1 MDMGGRGH
9 GCKKTE
15 PGGWGPLTTV
25 ESQARSSL
33 NLLTMASL
41 IFNNPHHLRLFLSC
55 ERFRLS
61 SDFFSLQNL
70 LDSMSIDFNHDLK
83 T

>member
-1 MDMGGRGH
+1 MGAA
-9 GCKKTE
+9 
-15 PGGWGPLTTV
+15 TTV
-25 ESQARSSL
+25 ESQAQLSS

-61 SDFFSLQNL
+61 SDFFSPFKICLIACTL
-70 LDSMSIDFNHDLK
+70 ILSMILKHDLK
-83 T
+83 HDLTWLLHET